1 MNQEVKVNTW
11 VAVRDSCRMQYDSI
25 GEDQVEVQFGGD
37 PSDFEMLFTR
47 TSLARFVE
55 LASHA
60 LETPADEDAEPVT
73 LPKSS

>member
-11 VAVRDSCRMQYDSI
+11 VSVRDSCRIQYHSI
-25 GEDQVEVQFGGD
+25 GDDQVEVQFGGD
-37 PSDFEMLFTR
+37 PSDFELLFTR
-47 TSLARFVE
+47 NSLARFVE

-60 LETPADEDAEPVT
+60 LESPADEEAEPVT